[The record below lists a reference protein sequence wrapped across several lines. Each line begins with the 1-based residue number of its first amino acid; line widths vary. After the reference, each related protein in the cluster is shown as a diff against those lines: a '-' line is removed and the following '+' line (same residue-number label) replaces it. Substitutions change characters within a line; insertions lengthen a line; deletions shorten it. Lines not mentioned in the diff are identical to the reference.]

1 MRSFTQSFLILSCLI
16 LAACSST
23 DKRPED
29 LSEREFYEQAR
40 EAMEDN
46 NFLIASE
53 RLQQL
58 ESRYPFGD
66 YAEQAQ
72 LELIYTQHMMSDME
86 GALASAERFIRLHPL
101 HKQVDYAY
109 YMRGLSVYELGFN
122 FVERYTPS
130 EQARRDP
137 TPFRDAFN
145 HFDELVRR
153 YPDSQYNEDAQKRM
167 IFLRDRL
174 AQYEVGVGR
183 FYLKRH
189 AYLAAAQRGEREG
202 LHPGTDGVA
211 PAHQVAHHQALV
223 LELAEKAVQ
232 RGLWQ
237 VDLQLKLCQRERR
250 EGAGDD
256 LQDRHRLGQRRAG
269 SVGPWLGSSGH
280 SAASRP
286 AVAAKNSIS
295 ASAVASGASS
305 AAKWPERIG
314 RQVTSRAKPRQMSST
329 S

>member
-145 HFDELVRR
+145 YFDELLRR

-189 AYLAAAQRGEREG
+189 AYLAAAQRGERVMLG
-202 LHPGTDGVA
+202 YQGT
-211 PAHQVAHHQALV
+211 
-223 LELAEKAVQ
+223 
-232 RGLWQ
+232 
-237 VDLQLKLCQRERR
+237 
-250 EGAGDD
+250 
-256 LQDRHRLGQRRAG
+256 
-269 SVGPWLGSSGH
+269 
-280 SAASRP
+280 
-286 AVAAKNSIS
+286 
-295 ASAVASGASS
+295 SAVADALALQIEAYRLLGQYLEAQQALALLNKNYPEHEQLTEEGKFIESGLT
-305 AAKWPERIG
+305 KEDRRTLIG
-314 RQVTSRAKPRQMSST
+314 VMSFGLIE
-329 S
+329 

>member
-145 HFDELVRR
+145 YFDELLRR

-189 AYLAAAQRGEREG
+189 AYLAAAQRGERVMLG
-202 LHPGTDGVA
+202 YQGT
-211 PAHQVAHHQALV
+211 
-223 LELAEKAVQ
+223 
-232 RGLWQ
+232 
-237 VDLQLKLCQRERR
+237 
-250 EGAGDD
+250 
-256 LQDRHRLGQRRAG
+256 
-269 SVGPWLGSSGH
+269 
-280 SAASRP
+280 
-286 AVAAKNSIS
+286 
-295 ASAVASGASS
+295 SAVADALALQIEAYRLLGQDLEAQQALALLNKNYPEHEQLTEEGKFIESGLT
-305 AAKWPERIG
+305 KEDRRTLIG
-314 RQVTSRAKPRQMSST
+314 VMSFGLIE
-329 S
+329 

>member
-16 LAACSST
+16 LAACSSS

-58 ESRYPFGD
+58 ESRYPFGQ

-72 LELIYTQHMMSDME
+72 LELIYTQHMMADME
-86 GALASAERFIRLHPL
+86 SALASAERFIRLHPL
-101 HKQVDYAY
+101 HEQVDYAY
-109 YMRGLSVYELGFN
+109 YMRGLSVYELGFS

-153 YPDSQYNEDAQKRM
+153 YPESQYNEDAQKRM
-167 IFLRDRL
+167 VFLRDRL
-174 AQYEVGVGR
+174 AQYEIGVGR
-183 FYLKRH
+183 FYMKRH
-189 AYLAAAQRGEREG
+189 AYLAAAQRGERVMLSYQGTSAVDDALALQVEAYG
-202 LHPGTDGVA
+202 LLNQEFEA
-211 PAHQVAHHQALV
+211 SQALA
-223 LELAEKAVQ
+223 LLKFNYPEHEQLDEKGNFIES
-232 RGLWQ
+232 GLTKE
-237 VDLQLKLCQRERR
+237 DRR
-250 EGAGDD
+250 T
-256 LQDRHRLGQRRAG
+256 L
-269 SVGPWLGSSGH
+269 
-280 SAASRP
+280 
-286 AVAAKNSIS
+286 
-295 ASAVASGASS
+295 
-305 AAKWPERIG
+305 IG
-314 RQVTSRAKPRQMSST
+314 VMSFGLIE
-329 S
+329 

>member
-1 MRSFTQSFLILSCLI
+1 MRSFTQSFLILSCLV

-23 DKRPED
+23 DQRPED

-40 EAMEDN
+40 EAMKDN

-145 HFDELVRR
+145 HFDELLRR
-153 YPDSQYNEDAQKRM
+153 YPDSQYNEDARQRM

-174 AQYEVGVGR
+174 AQYEIGVGR
-183 FYLKRH
+183 FYMKRH
-189 AYLAAAQRGEREG
+189 AYLAAAERGERVMLG
-202 LHPGTDGVA
+202 FQGTSAVGDA
-211 PAHQVAHHQALV
+211 LALQVEAYRLLGQDFEANQALA
-223 LELAEKAVQ
+223 LLKKNYPTHKQLTAKGKFIDS
-232 RGLWQ
+232 GLTKE
-237 VDLQLKLCQRERR
+237 DRR
-250 EGAGDD
+250 T
-256 LQDRHRLGQRRAG
+256 L
-269 SVGPWLGSSGH
+269 
-280 SAASRP
+280 
-286 AVAAKNSIS
+286 
-295 ASAVASGASS
+295 
-305 AAKWPERIG
+305 IG
-314 RQVTSRAKPRQMSST
+314 VMSFGLIE
-329 S
+329 

>member
-1 MRSFTQSFLILSCLI
+1 MRSFTQSFLILSCFI

-145 HFDELVRR
+145 YFDELLRR

-189 AYLAAAQRGEREG
+189 AYLAAAQRGERVMLG
-202 LHPGTDGVA
+202 YQGT
-211 PAHQVAHHQALV
+211 
-223 LELAEKAVQ
+223 
-232 RGLWQ
+232 
-237 VDLQLKLCQRERR
+237 
-250 EGAGDD
+250 
-256 LQDRHRLGQRRAG
+256 
-269 SVGPWLGSSGH
+269 
-280 SAASRP
+280 
-286 AVAAKNSIS
+286 
-295 ASAVASGASS
+295 SAVADALALQIEAYRLLGQDLEAQQALALLNKNYPEHEQLTEEGKFIESGLT
-305 AAKWPERIG
+305 KEDRRTLIG
-314 RQVTSRAKPRQMSST
+314 VMSFGLIE
-329 S
+329 

>member
-16 LAACSST
+16 LAACSSS

-58 ESRYPFGD
+58 ESRYPFGQ

-72 LELIYTQHMMSDME
+72 LELIYTQHMMADME
-86 GALASAERFIRLHPL
+86 SALASAERFIRLHPL
-101 HKQVDYAY
+101 HEQVDYAY
-109 YMRGLSVYELGFN
+109 YMRGLSVYELGFS

-153 YPDSQYNEDAQKRM
+153 YPESQYNEDAQKRM
-167 IFLRDRL
+167 VFLRDRL
-174 AQYEVGVGR
+174 AQYEIGVGR
-183 FYLKRH
+183 FYMKRH
-189 AYLAAAQRGEREG
+189 AYLAAAQRGERVMLSYQGTSAVDDALALQIEAYG
-202 LHPGTDGVA
+202 LLNQEFEA
-211 PAHQVAHHQALV
+211 SQALA
-223 LELAEKAVQ
+223 L
-232 RGLWQ
+232 
-237 VDLQLKLCQRERR
+237 LKLNYPEHEQLDEKGNFIESGLTKEDRR
-250 EGAGDD
+250 T
-256 LQDRHRLGQRRAG
+256 L
-269 SVGPWLGSSGH
+269 
-280 SAASRP
+280 
-286 AVAAKNSIS
+286 
-295 ASAVASGASS
+295 
-305 AAKWPERIG
+305 IG
-314 RQVTSRAKPRQMSST
+314 VMSFGLIE
-329 S
+329 

>member
-16 LAACSST
+16 LAACSSN

-58 ESRYPFGD
+58 ESRYPFGQ

-72 LELIYTQHMMSDME
+72 LELIYTQHMMADME
-86 GALASAERFIRLHPL
+86 GSLTSAERFIRLHPL

-109 YMRGLSVYELGFN
+109 YMRGLSVYELGFS

-167 IFLRDRL
+167 VFLRDRL
-174 AQYEVGVGR
+174 AQYEIGVGR
-183 FYLKRH
+183 FYMKRH
-189 AYLAAAQRGEREG
+189 AYLAAAQRGERVM
-202 LHPGTDGVA
+202 LSYQGTSVVDDA
-211 PAHQVAHHQALV
+211 LALQVEAYDLLKQEFESGQALA
-223 LELAEKAVQ
+223 L
-232 RGLWQ
+232 
-237 VDLQLKLCQRERR
+237 LKLNYPEHEQLDEKGNFIESGLTKEDRR
-250 EGAGDD
+250 T
-256 LQDRHRLGQRRAG
+256 L
-269 SVGPWLGSSGH
+269 
-280 SAASRP
+280 
-286 AVAAKNSIS
+286 
-295 ASAVASGASS
+295 
-305 AAKWPERIG
+305 IG
-314 RQVTSRAKPRQMSST
+314 VMSFGVIE
-329 S
+329 

>member
-1 MRSFTQSFLILSCLI
+1 MRSFTQSFLILSCLV
-16 LAACSST
+16 LAACSSN

-40 EAMEDN
+40 EAMADN

-72 LELIYTQHMMSDME
+72 LELIYTQHMMGDME
-86 GALASAERFIRLHPL
+86 ASLASAERFIRLHPL

-109 YMRGLSVYELGFN
+109 YMRGLSVYELGFS

-130 EQARRDP
+130 KQARRDP

-153 YPDSQYNEDAQKRM
+153 YPDSQYNDDAQKRM

-174 AQYEVGVGR
+174 AQYEIGVGR
-183 FYLKRH
+183 FYMKRH
-189 AYLAAAQRGEREG
+189 AYLAAAQRGERVMLG
-202 LHPGTDGVA
+202 YQGT
-211 PAHQVAHHQALV
+211 
-223 LELAEKAVQ
+223 
-232 RGLWQ
+232 
-237 VDLQLKLCQRERR
+237 
-250 EGAGDD
+250 
-256 LQDRHRLGQRRAG
+256 
-269 SVGPWLGSSGH
+269 
-280 SAASRP
+280 
-286 AVAAKNSIS
+286 
-295 ASAVASGASS
+295 SAVADALALQIEAYRLLGQEFEATQALALLKLNYPKYKQLDEKGNFIDSGL
-305 AAKWPERIG
+305 AKEDRRTLIG
-314 RQVTSRAKPRQMSST
+314 VMSFGLIE
-329 S
+329 

>member
-16 LAACSST
+16 LAACSAQE
-23 DKRPED
+23 KRPEE

-53 RLQQL
+53 RLKQL
-58 ESRYPFGD
+58 ESRYPFGQ

-72 LELIYTQHMMSDME
+72 LELIYTQHMMADME
-86 GALASAERFIRLHPL
+86 ASLASAERFIRLHPL

-109 YMRGLSVYELGFN
+109 YMRGLSVYELGFS

-153 YPDSQYNEDAQKRM
+153 YPNSQYNEDAQKRM

-174 AQYEVGVGR
+174 AQYEIGVGR
-183 FYLKRH
+183 FYMKRH
-189 AYLAAAQRGEREG
+189 AYLAAAQRGERVM
-202 LHPGTDGVA
+202 LNYQGTSVVDDA
-211 PAHQVAHHQALV
+211 LALQVEAYKLLGQEFESNQALA
-223 LELAEKAVQ
+223 L
-232 RGLWQ
+232 
-237 VDLQLKLCQRERR
+237 LKLNYPEHEQFDEEGNFVDSGLTKKDRR
-250 EGAGDD
+250 T
-256 LQDRHRLGQRRAG
+256 L
-269 SVGPWLGSSGH
+269 
-280 SAASRP
+280 
-286 AVAAKNSIS
+286 
-295 ASAVASGASS
+295 
-305 AAKWPERIG
+305 IG
-314 RQVTSRAKPRQMSST
+314 VMSFGLIE
-329 S
+329 

>member
-130 EQARRDP
+130 EKARRDP

-145 HFDELVRR
+145 HFDELLRR

-189 AYLAAAQRGEREG
+189 AYLAAAQRGERVMLG
-202 LHPGTDGVA
+202 YQGT
-211 PAHQVAHHQALV
+211 
-223 LELAEKAVQ
+223 
-232 RGLWQ
+232 
-237 VDLQLKLCQRERR
+237 
-250 EGAGDD
+250 
-256 LQDRHRLGQRRAG
+256 
-269 SVGPWLGSSGH
+269 
-280 SAASRP
+280 
-286 AVAAKNSIS
+286 
-295 ASAVASGASS
+295 SAVADALALQIEAYRLLGQDLEAQQALALLNKNYPEHEQLTEEGKFIDSGLT
-305 AAKWPERIG
+305 KEDRRTLIG
-314 RQVTSRAKPRQMSST
+314 VMSFGLIE
-329 S
+329 